1 MYGLSNLL
9 LVNIGTNIDTRNQPE
24 LTVISFKI
32 SQKSFVVKKIDFNDG
47 NSNCDTFD
55 LYILYVN
62 FLWMTRL
69 EMEKI

>member
-1 MYGLSNLL
+1 MIFRNQSSEKVGIYGLSNLL

-32 SQKSFVVKKIDFNDG
+32 SQKSFVVKKIDFNE
-47 NSNCDTFD
+47 
-55 LYILYVN
+55 YVN